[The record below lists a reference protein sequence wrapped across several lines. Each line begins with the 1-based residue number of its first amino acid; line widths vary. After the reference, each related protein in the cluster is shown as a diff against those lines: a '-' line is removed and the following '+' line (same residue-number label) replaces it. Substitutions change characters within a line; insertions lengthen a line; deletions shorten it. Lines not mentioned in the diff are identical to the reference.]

1 MAPVKEKFKG
11 EKVDEIW
18 KMNFDGAHSISWK
31 GAGVVITSPRG
42 QVFNFSFRL
51 QFEATNNVAEY
62 EALLL
67 GLEIAKDMGIK
78 MLNIKGDS
86 DLIILQVKNH
96 FSCKCQRLR
105 KYSNAVW
112 DIMEFFDALNLTR
125 IHRDQNS
132 LADKL
137 IVATSTLPP

>member
-1 MAPVKEKFKG
+1 MAPVKEKIKD

-18 KMNFDGAHSISWK
+18 KMNFDGCHSRYGK
-31 GAGVVITSPRG
+31 GAGFVINSPGG

-51 QFEATNNVAEY
+51 EFEATNNVAEY

-78 MLNIKGDS
+78 MLNIRGNS

-96 FSCKCQRLR
+96 FHANVKG
-105 KYSNAVW
+105 
-112 DIMEFFDALNLTR
+112 
-125 IHRDQNS
+125 
-132 LADKL
+132 
-137 IVATSTLPP
+137 